1 MTTPP
6 HAGGVFLY
14 TAVILDLQIESG
26 TETTMRPTLTFTL
39 LVAAFLGTLP
49 AYSSAE
55 EAEQQSPAVKT
66 QEAPPP
72 LTKEEKAEARRLAR
86 EERAREQE
94 RERVERERLCVIKPV
109 MTDAQIAQCKEVWR

>member
-1 MTTPP
+1 
-6 HAGGVFLY
+6 
-14 TAVILDLQIESG
+14 
-26 TETTMRPTLTFTL
+26 MRPTLTFTL

-72 LTKEEKAEARRLAR
+72 LTKEEKAEGSR
-86 EERAREQE
+86 
-94 RERVERERLCVIKPV
+94 C
-109 MTDAQIAQCKEVWR
+109 